1 MEKLIEIARAA
12 DCWSL
17 LADHCGVSLRRVSTS
32 LVGGEVEVVVLPVA
46 LGERELGQRAR
57 DQERCGAGDQSLPS
71 QLVRC
76 H

>member
-1 MEKLIEIARAA
+1 
-12 DCWSL
+12 
-17 LADHCGVSLRRVSTS
+17 
-32 LVGGEVEVVVLPVA
+32 VEVVVLPAA